1 MSLRIIDKK
10 RIDLTDDEYDMY
22 KSIVQAYTKPPYQ
35 KGEDF
40 FIDLFETDEN
50 GIILFLKPPS
60 NRHISFEIFLFMM
73 SVFQAQHLRIMHQKV
88 NEFIGDAK
96 QKLNLD

>member
-1 MSLRIIDKK
+1 MTLRIIDKK
-10 RIDLTDDEYDMY
+10 RIDLTDDEYSMY

-40 FIDLFETDEN
+40 FIDLFETDED

-60 NRHISFEIFLFMM
+60 DRHISFEIFLFMM
-73 SVFQAQHLRIMHQKV
+73 SIFQAQHLRVMHKKI
-88 NEFIGDAK
+88 NDFIDEAK
-96 QKLNLD
+96 QKLNLG